1 MGHRKP
7 RIEPSNSQQEGN
19 AMREKIFVA
28 GAAGAIGAALVPLLI
43 EAGHAVYGST
53 RRVERARALKALG
66 ATPVVVDVFDAE
78 ALRAA
83 LVPIAP
89 TVVIHQLTDLPPDL
103 DPKLMA
109 EAVHRNARVR
119 IEGTRNLVAAALAA
133 GSRRLVAQS
142 IAWAYAPGPTP
153 HTEEDP
159 LDLDAEGSRRVS
171 VDGVAALEQGV
182 LGAAGIT
189 GTVLRY
195 GQFHGPGTANAEAK
209 GSCPVHVEAAAWAA
223 VLALRHAQ
231 GGVFNIAERSLDVSS
246 EKAKRELGWH
256 PSLRLRQGVAQ

>member
-1 MGHRKP
+1 
-7 RIEPSNSQQEGN
+7 
-19 AMREKIFVA
+19 MREKIFVA
-28 GAAGAIGAALVPLLI
+28 GATGAIGAALVPLLI

-53 RRVERARALKALG
+53 RRADRASALKALG
-66 ATPVVVDVFDAE
+66 VTPVVLDVFDAE

-83 LVPIAP
+83 LLQIAP

-103 DPKLMA
+103 DPKRMA

-153 HTEEDP
+153 HTEEDL

-171 VDGVAALEQGV
+171 VDGVAALEQSV

-195 GQFHGPGTANAEAK
+195 GQFYGPGTANAEAK
-209 GSCPVHVEAAAWAA
+209 GACPVHVEAAAWAA